1 MSPSNAVTEC
11 LRKTLGRC
19 RKVPPYFFVQAVL
32 FLAARTWCIQVF
44 SVPADKVVERLFL
57 PSAFP
62 HASLPQYSQL
72 FAAEGA
78 SAAGPISARY

>member
-11 LRKTLGRC
+11 LRKTLGRR

-32 FLAARTWCIQVF
+32 FFPARTRRIQVF

-57 PSAFP
+57 PSVLLSGF
-62 HASLPQYSQL
+62 LPLSSTGFL
-72 FAAEGA
+72 PWWRIRRWPDFC
-78 SAAGPISARY
+78 